1 MFICIRTWIHCVRI
15 GWNFDKTWNIGGGGF
30 W

>member
-15 GWNFDKTWNIGGGGF
+15 GWNFDKTWNIGGGF